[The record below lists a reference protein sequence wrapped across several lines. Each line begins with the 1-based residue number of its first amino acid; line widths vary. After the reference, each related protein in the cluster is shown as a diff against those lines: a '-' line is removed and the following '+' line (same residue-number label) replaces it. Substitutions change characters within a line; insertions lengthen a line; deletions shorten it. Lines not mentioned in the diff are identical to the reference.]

1 MARRSLFIG
10 TIPKLFKKFLI
21 FGFMSWSM
29 RTLSAKSRMAGMD
42 PSKTIHRNARTAPA
56 LEPLTPWTW
65 LRSSCD
71 IWPRNA

>member
-1 MARRSLFIG
+1 MTRLILFIG

-29 RTLSAKSRMAGMD
+29 CTLSAKSSTSCMD

-56 LEPLTPWTW
+56 LAPLTP
-65 LRSSCD
+65 
-71 IWPRNA
+71 